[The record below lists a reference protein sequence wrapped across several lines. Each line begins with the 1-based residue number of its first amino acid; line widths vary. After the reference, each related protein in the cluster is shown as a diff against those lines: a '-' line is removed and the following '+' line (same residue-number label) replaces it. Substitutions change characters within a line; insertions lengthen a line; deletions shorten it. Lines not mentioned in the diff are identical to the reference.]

1 MISIATPI
9 NLPPI
14 KPVAST
20 AVQKP
25 KLPLFGKRPF
35 LDKKFGIKKTEVL
48 KPVQQSAVF
57 TEEFDDDEGPSE
69 SNANAK
75 EVQVKGPQ
83 VTPEIIK
90 SVQKID
96 AEKIETVT
104 ESEKCEKK
112 EEVVTDEPE
121 TVELKGQESS
131 QQVEEKTPSI
141 DQKPSQSTEEASQST
156 EEGESSKKKK
166 RNRQRNRD
174 RARDNVDVDEIYD
187 EEKVSKWV
195 APEDQTGDGITALN
209 EKYGY

>member
-112 EEVVTDEPE
+112 DEEPE

-131 QQVEEKTPSI
+131 QQVEEKIPSI